1 LGVAPVFSAM
11 MQEAEQSILL
21 VLLLRVGFMAA
32 LAGLVVAFKPLRQVV
47 TGERRD
53 PLLRLG
59 RVLLEITVLAVGAGA
74 RLKLL
79 NPAAD
84 LSLEGTFLIGW
95 SHGLAAGLLAGHVL
109 GFVEAWGGHWAP
121 IPFLIL
127 VGAFAGR
134 LSGAFSDVSG
144 WTKGTR
150 AWDRKVAREAFYVI
164 GIFIVMV
171 LGWTIMS
178 RFGKTPE
185 VAPVTGYISLAGVVI
200 SSITAIVAPL
210 WIWRGFR
217 MEAELERRTRQMEK
231 LRMESLMERFRPH
244 FLFNTLSTIVSLMR
258 IDVER
263 ARAMTLK
270 LAGLLR
276 RAMSSGEGFVPL
288 KEELRFARD
297 YLDIEAIRHGDRLKI
312 VENVDPEALNLPV
325 PRMLL
330 QPLLENAVIHGIDP
344 KVEGGTVTIN
354 VGKQGDYLKI
364 EVADDGVGLTEPK
377 REGIGLANLRDRLK
391 VAYRDN
397 SARLELNECSE
408 EGGACA
414 TLWIPLERRA

>member
-1 LGVAPVFSAM
+1 

-21 VLLLRVGFMAA
+21 ILLLRVGYMAA
-32 LAGLVVAFKPLRQVV
+32 LASLVVAFKPLRQAV
-47 TGERRD
+47 TGERRE
-53 PLLRLG
+53 PLLRFG

-95 SHGLAAGLLAGHVL
+95 SHGLAAGLLAGHIL

-127 VGAFAGR
+127 VGVLSGR
-134 LSGAFSDVSG
+134 LRRNFTAVGG
-144 WTKGTR
+144 WTTGTR
-150 AWDRKVAREAFYVI
+150 AWDRRVAREALYVT
-164 GIFIVMV
+164 GIFVIFILV
-171 LGWTIMS
+171 WTFMS
-178 RFGKTPE
+178 RIEMAPE
-185 VAPVTGYISLAGVVI
+185 VAPVTGYVSLAGLLL
-200 SSITAIVAPL
+200 SSIVAIVAPL

-231 LRMESLMERFRPH
+231 VRMESLMERFRPH

-258 IDVER
+258 IDVEK

-288 KEELRFARD
+288 SEELRFARD
-297 YLDIEAIRHGDRLKI
+297 YLDIESIRHGERLKI
-312 VENVDPEALNLPV
+312 SENIDPEALGLPV

-344 KVEGGTVTIN
+344 KLEGGTVTIN
-354 VGKQGDYLKI
+354 VSKQSDYLKI
-364 EVADDGVGLTEPK
+364 EVVDDGVGLSEPK
-377 REGIGLANLRDRLK
+377 REGIGLTNLRDRLN

-397 SARLELNECSE
+397 SARLELEENPE
-408 EGGACA
+408 EGGARA
-414 TLWIPLERRA
+414 TLWIPLEKRA